1 MFASR
6 VARSWNPFGWLF
18 GGSSKQNKYNSF
30 ANDFALQR
38 DRNQLLSWGEN
49 THGQRGMQ
57 LFVSFLSFYFSFLIS
72 RDQQTIVSISLIP
85 LYKLYMHSCNACES
99 LGHGDLSP
107 YNEPKLIDR
116 FRDYSVLTMSC
127 GMNHAACVTDDGRP
141 WTWGSNDYMQVR
153 THTHSP
159 ERFVPFHHHYIL
171 HEIEYRIE

>member
-1 MFASR
+1 MLLEVGIR
-6 VARSWNPFGWLF
+6 LD
-18 GGSSKQNKYNSF
+18 GSLEDLPNRTNTTRLPTILPYKGIETNCSH
-30 ANDFALQR
+30 
-38 DRNQLLSWGEN
+38 GERI
-49 THGQRGMQ
+49 HMDKE
-57 LFVSFLSFYFSFLIS
+57 VCSFLSLFFLSTFLFSS
-72 RDQQTIVSISLIP
+72 REIETIVSISLIP